1 MLELTPDGSG
11 TFAFDQG
18 GIKGV
23 VTYETAGSYM
33 ADIHWGMA
41 RTYDFYKNVLG
52 RNSYDAAG
60 APIYNVA
67 FPSGIGMDLPSA
79 EMPQDGFLPLTPAR
93 APLGETVGIIRPQG
107 GQMGAEAMSSYAVKL
122 LAYGTGGTSNME
134 HFSICP
140 AGELSVLCHE

>member
-52 RNSYDAAG
+52 RESYDAAG

-67 FPSGIGMDLPSA
+67 FPSGVATVCTVRIPASPTTILRMKDCQAMVFLLHGRIQSFQFRRRWESSGRKMDSL
-79 EMPQDGFLPLTPAR
+79 
-93 APLGETVGIIRPQG
+93 APKRCQHVCR
-107 GQMGAEAMSSYAVKL
+107 
-122 LAYGTGGTSNME
+122 
-134 HFSICP
+134 
-140 AGELSVLCHE
+140 